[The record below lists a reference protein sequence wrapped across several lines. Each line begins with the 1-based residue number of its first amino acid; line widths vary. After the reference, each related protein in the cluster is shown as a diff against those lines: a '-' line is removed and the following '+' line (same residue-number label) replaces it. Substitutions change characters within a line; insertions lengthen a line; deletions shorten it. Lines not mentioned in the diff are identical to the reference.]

1 MNCMGHGVIK
11 MHSATSDI
19 ATLLGLQNVL
29 GITMTVTILSPN
41 LSSGEVNTLSHYISY
56 YFILYALCHRTI
68 ITGKVYFQIS
78 P

>member
-41 LSSGEVNTLSHYISY
+41 LSSEPSSLEKFTSKFLHDFKTAGDRLV
-56 YFILYALCHRTI
+56 A
-68 ITGKVYFQIS
+68 KAV
-78 P
+78 

>member
-56 YFILYALCHRTI
+56 
-68 ITGKVYFQIS
+68 
-78 P
+78 